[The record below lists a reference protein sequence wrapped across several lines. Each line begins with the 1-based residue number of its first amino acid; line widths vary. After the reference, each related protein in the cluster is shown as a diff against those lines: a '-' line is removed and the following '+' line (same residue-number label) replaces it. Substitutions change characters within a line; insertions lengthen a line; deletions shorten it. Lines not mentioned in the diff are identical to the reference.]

1 MRMKIGLL
9 NESDLDK
16 VDDLGKRFR
25 KTIGFLTQE
34 TLLEYLRRNRVL
46 GAWSES
52 GDLSGYLLFA
62 DYPDRFRIAQL
73 CVNEDFRGQGVARSL
88 LDALKARANQQK
100 VIKLRCRRDFP
111 AHHMWH
117 KLGFIP
123 LEEKAGRSSDG
134 HPLTLWCFRLDQDDE
149 LGLWKAEESDE
160 VLDVAIDA
168 QIFYDFD
175 EPDSPKSIISKGL
188 RNDFL
193 VDSLKLWITDEL
205 FVEID
210 RHGSGEQR
218 KRSMTLAHGL
228 ARVHHDREL
237 ATQFAGKLRM
247 ILPTDKPSQRSDIE
261 HLAKT
266 AASDIGVFATRDE
279 GIVKKAAEIQALT
292 GLRVIHPAELII
304 SLHEE
309 TERQSYSPA
318 RVSGM
323 GLTWKRLAVGEFEAL
338 PLSRLC
344 NEGENKGKLG
354 ETVRSYLSRP
364 EEFRCELLRSNGE
377 PIAIRVFGRADSKKL
392 SVPLARVDDSI
403 DLNLFGQFAIAD
415 TLSVS
420 VAESR
425 EMVEF
430 ARENLSQHL
439 EPLLLKMGFIEEAD
453 RFVRFTLSSVLS
465 QSEATDRLS
474 LMAPSL
480 KAQFDAFS
488 GLSLEQHC
496 APLISQK
503 DIPCFLVPIQPTF
516 AMGLLDRAQSA
527 DDLFGGDPSVLLR
540 WENVYYRKK
549 SCHKMLRAPA
559 RILWYVSGKEGAV
572 VALSHLDSVEV
583 DTPKQLFRKYQKF
596 GILEWEDVFEFCG
609 KDITK
614 DIMALKFS
622 RTFMFRHR
630 VTLKELRAVFQSDGI
645 GESLQSP
652 SSIPFEAFTKLF
664 QLGFPNKP

>member
-1 MRMKIGLL
+1 MKMNIALL

-46 GAWSES
+46 GAWTES
-52 GDLSGYLLFA
+52 GDLTGYLLFA

-111 AHHMWH
+111 AHHMWP

-149 LGLWKAEESDE
+149 LGLWKAEE
-160 VLDVAIDA
+160 
-168 QIFYDFD
+168 
-175 EPDSPKSIISKGL
+175 
-188 RNDFL
+188 
-193 VDSLKLWITDEL
+193 
-205 FVEID
+205 
-210 RHGSGEQR
+210 
-218 KRSMTLAHGL
+218 
-228 ARVHHDREL
+228 
-237 ATQFAGKLRM
+237 
-247 ILPTDKPSQRSDIE
+247 
-261 HLAKT
+261 
-266 AASDIGVFATRDE
+266 
-279 GIVKKAAEIQALT
+279 IQALT

-304 SLHEE
+304 TLHEE

-377 PIAIRVFGRADSKKL
+377 PIAIRVLGRADSKKL
-392 SVPLARVDDSI
+392 SVPLARVDHSI
-403 DLNLFGQFAIAD
+403 DLSLFGQFAIAD

-420 VAESR
+420 VAECR

-430 ARENLSQHL
+430 ERENLSQHL

-453 RFVRFTLSSVLS
+453 RFVRFTLSSVLT
-465 QSEATDRLS
+465 QSEAIDRLS
-474 LMAPSL
+474 LAAPSL
-480 KAQFDAFS
+480 KTQFDAFS

-496 APLISQK
+496 APLVSQK

-583 DTPKQLFRKYQKF
+583 DVPKQLFRKYQKF

-622 RTFMFRHR
+622 RTFMCRHR
-630 VTLKELRAVFQSDGI
+630 VTLQELRAVFQSDGI

-664 QLGFPNKP
+664 QLGFPNNP